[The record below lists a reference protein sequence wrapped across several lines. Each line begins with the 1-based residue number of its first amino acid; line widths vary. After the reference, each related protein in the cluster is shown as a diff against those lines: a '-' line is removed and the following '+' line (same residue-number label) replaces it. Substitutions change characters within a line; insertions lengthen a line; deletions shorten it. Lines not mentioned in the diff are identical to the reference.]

1 MKRLLLVDDESNVLS
16 ALKRL
21 FRARFGSQVGVEAF
35 TDPDLA
41 LARVKEVPFDVV
53 MSDYRMPQ
61 MTGIDFL
68 RQVREIQPQAVR
80 MILSATSDFEVLQQA
95 INEIEVYRFL
105 GKPWTE
111 LGMAEQIADAI
122 EKSGEQRQERE
133 LADAA
138 MRLQQDALSEAERE
152 RRRLEALEPGI
163 THVDWGPNGEV
174 LMPDALIDIL
184 RPPPSNR

>member
-1 MKRLLLVDDESNVLS
+1 MKRLLLVDDESHVLS

-21 FRARFGSQVGVEAF
+21 FRARFGPQVGVEAF
-35 TDPDLA
+35 TDPDAA
-41 LARVKEVPFDVV
+41 LVRVKEVSFDVI

-61 MTGIDFL
+61 MTGIEFL

-80 MILSATSDFEVLQQA
+80 IILSASSDFEIIQRA

-105 GKPWTE
+105 GKPWTD

-122 EKSGEQRQERE
+122 EKAGEQRQERE
-133 LADAA
+133 LADA
-138 MRLQQDALSEAERE
+138 MRLQQGALSDAERE

-163 THVDWGPNGEV
+163 THVDWGPHGEV
-174 LMPDALIDIL
+174 LMPEALIDIL
-184 RPPPSNR
+184 RPPPASER

>member
-16 ALKRL
+16 ALKRV
-21 FRARFGSQVGVEAF
+21 FRARFGSQVCVEAF

-41 LARVKEVPFDVV
+41 LVRVKEVSFDVI

-61 MTGIDFL
+61 MTGIEFL
-68 RQVREIQPQAVR
+68 LQAREIQPLAVR
-80 MILSATSDFEVLQQA
+80 MILSATSDFEIIQRA

-105 GKPWTE
+105 AKPWTD

-122 EKSGEQRQERE
+122 DRAGEQRQERQ
-133 LADAA
+133 LADA
-138 MRLQQDALSEAERE
+138 MRSQQGTLSDSERE
-152 RRRLEALEPGI
+152 RHRLEALEPGI

-174 LMPDALIDIL
+174 LMPEALIDIFRL
-184 RPPPSNR
+184 PPESNR